1 MKRSGRQKRKSHKKS
16 QEKSHKKYSKKY
28 KKKSQVKKHNIIK
41 LAEPIRE
48 DVEKIVKNSGYGFI
62 KTALITAT
70 VAALLYAGAN
80 KYDIKPITKMVAP
93 HVVNV
98 VDNKSPQVNM
108 NEIINKTVEKFP
120 EANVVN
126 ALTVLSKVDST
137 DIINIARDSVLSKVE
152 LKGPYQQTI
161 KYTDSKDI
169 ANDILVQFGL
179 ALVIATS
186 IFGEYCRH
194 KLAQI
199 KNE

>member
-16 QEKSHKKYSKKY
+16 HEKSHKKSPKKYSKKY

-98 VDNKSPQVNM
+98 VDNKEPQVNM
-108 NEIINKTVEKFP
+108 NEIINKTVKEYP
-120 EANVVN
+120 EANVVD
-126 ALTVLSKVDST
+126 ALTVLSKVNST
-137 DIINIARDSVLSKVE
+137 DIINIPSNSVLSKVE

-161 KYTDSKDI
+161 KL
-169 ANDILVQFGL
+169 NL
-179 ALVIATS
+179 AVNIY
-186 IFGEYCRH
+186 I
-194 KLAQI
+194 
-199 KNE
+199 